1 MKKRLDGH
9 DEKALDFVRKENQDL
24 LTLISPE
31 IDRSDAVASSPQAKE
46 FENNLGRVQRLAS
59 FSI

>member
-9 DEKALDFVRKENQDL
+9 DEKALGFVRMENQGL

-31 IDRSDAVASSPQAKE
+31 IDRSDAVASSPPAKS
-46 FENNLGRVQRLAS
+46 LRA
-59 FSI
+59 I